1 VSTKKPTYKQ
11 LESKL
16 KEAVQIIELL
26 RCGQTEASDSGN
38 RMIGKRL
45 QQVEAALKKNEERL
59 RFAVE
64 GADLGIWDR
73 DFRTNQTE
81 WNLRVYELLGRD
93 PKKKPVPDETFFE
106 YIHPADRDRVHEHFD
121 REIKAGNDFRDEF
134 RIVHED
140 GEMRWLASVGRIYHD
155 DQGNVIRMSGIIY
168 DVTERKR
175 AEEQLRQSEQRYMLT
190 QQLAG
195 IGSWDWD
202 IRSGKVEWSGTINR
216 LFGLEKENDFKDY
229 HYIMRF
235 VHPED
240 RKLISDAINA
250 CIEEGIPYDVEHRVI
265 WPDKTE
271 HWLRQTGNVIRDEN
285 RLAVRMMGMVQ
296 DVTGQKQA
304 AENQHLLA
312 EIFSESQD
320 AIVVRNLEN
329 VITSWNSGAERI
341 YGYTAEEM
349 IGQRMDRILPP
360 ERLEE
365 HAQLLRRIQAGEHIR
380 HFETE
385 RIRKDSRWIHVAI
398 SFSPLR
404 NDARII
410 YAVATIEHDITERV
424 NAEMALREAK
434 QNLEARVQ
442 ERTRA
447 LQISNSELEKE
458 IRQRIQ
464 YQEKLQS
471 LTAQLI
477 RIEERQRREI
487 ATSLHDSVIQ
497 LLVLSNIKLDQL
509 INNPARGSKKVMKQI
524 HGYLDRTIHELRSMT
539 FQISPPILYELG
551 LISALEWLCER
562 FAKEY
567 GLICHLTDDHLDKPV
582 SEDIRNM
589 LFQAVQELFI
599 NIVKHAKATHVGI
612 QMKKMNKQIVI
623 EVTDDGRGFD
633 ADHLKTD
640 MDHAFGFGL
649 FNIQERLRFMKGHFY
664 IRSEINNGTTVKLQA
679 PLDL

>member
-1 VSTKKPTYKQ
+1 MNNASGEWPSDVS
-11 LESKL
+11 S
-16 KEAVQIIELL
+16 
-26 RCGQTEASDSGN
+26 SGN
-38 RMIGKRL
+38 SMIGKRL
-45 QQVEAALKKNEERL
+45 LEAEAALKKNEERL

-106 YIHPADRDRVHEHFD
+106 YIHPADRDRVREHFD

-134 RIVHED
+134 RILHED
-140 GEMRWLASVGRIYHD
+140 GEMRWLASIGRIYHD
-155 DQGNVIRMSGIIY
+155 DRDNVIRMSGIIY
-168 DVTERKR
+168 DITEHKR
-175 AEEQLRQSEQRYMLT
+175 ADEQLRQSEQRYVLA

-202 IRSGKVEWSGTINR
+202 IRSGKVEWSGTIDR
-216 LFGLEKENDFKDY
+216 LFGLESGSLSRSYRSFLRL
-229 HYIMRF
+229 I
-235 VHPED
+235 HPED
-240 RKLISDAINA
+240 RKHLRDAVNA
-250 CIEEGIPYDVEHRVI
+250 CIEEDIPFSVEHRI
-265 WPDKTE
+265 TRPDKTE
-271 HWLRQTGNVIRDEN
+271 RWLRQTGNVIRDEN
-285 RLAVRMMGMVQ
+285 RLALRMMGMVQ
-296 DVTGQKQA
+296 DVTAQKQA

-312 EIFSESQD
+312 EIVSESED

-329 VITSWNSGAERI
+329 VITSWNFGAERI

-365 HAQLLRRIQAGEHIR
+365 HAQLLRQTQAGEHIR

-385 RIRKDSRWIHVAI
+385 RIRKDGRRIHVTI

-404 NDARII
+404 NDDRII

-424 NAEMALREAK
+424 YAEMALLETK

-471 LTAQLI
+471 LTAKLI

-509 INNPARGSKKVMKQI
+509 INNPAKDSKTVMKQI

-551 LISALEWLCER
+551 LVPALEWLCER
-562 FAKEY
+562 FGKEY
-567 GLICHLTDDHLDKPV
+567 GLICRSIDDQLDKPV

-599 NIVKHAKATHVGI
+599 NIVKHAKATHVEI
-612 QMKKMNKQIVI
+612 RVKKVNKQIII

-649 FNIQERLRFMKGHFY
+649 FNIQERIRFMKGHFH
-664 IRSEINNGTTVKLQA
+664 IRSEINSGTTVKLQA

>member
-1 VSTKKPTYKQ
+1 MGLQLKQ
-11 LESKL
+11 
-16 KEAVQIIELL
+16 A
-26 RCGQTEASDSGN
+26 
-38 RMIGKRL
+38 
-45 QQVEAALKKNEERL
+45 EAALKKNEERL

-81 WNLRVYELLGRD
+81 WNHRVYELLGRD
-93 PKKKPVPDETFFE
+93 LKKKPVPDETFFE
-106 YIHPADRDRVHEHFD
+106 YIHPADRDRVRDHFN
-121 REIKAGNDFRDEF
+121 RELKTGNDFRDEF
-134 RIVHED
+134 RIVRED
-140 GEMRWLASVGRIYHD
+140 GEMRWLASVGRINHD
-155 DQGNVIRMSGIIY
+155 ESGIVIRMSGILY
-168 DVTERKR
+168 DITERKR
-175 AEEQLRQSEQRYMLT
+175 AEEQLSESEQRYALA

-202 IRSGKVEWSGTINR
+202 IRAGKVEWSGTIDR
-216 LFGLEKENDFKDY
+216 LFGLEKKSDFKDY
-229 HYIMRF
+229 RTILRSI
-235 VHPED
+235 HPED
-240 RKLISDAINA
+240 RKRLTDAVNA
-250 CIEEGIPYDVEHRVI
+250 CIEEDIPFNVEHRI
-265 WPDKTE
+265 IRLDKTE

-296 DVTGQKQA
+296 DITTQKQA

-312 EIFSESQD
+312 EIVSESED

-341 YGYTAEEM
+341 YGYSAMEM

-360 ERLEE
+360 ERLKE
-365 HAQLLRRIQAGEHIR
+365 HALLLSRTQAGEHIR

-385 RIRKDSRWIHVAI
+385 RIRKDGQRIHMAI

-404 NDARII
+404 NDQRII

-424 NAEMALREAK
+424 NVELALLEAK
-434 QNLEARVQ
+434 QNLEMRVQ
-442 ERTRA
+442 ERTCE
-447 LQISNSELEKE
+447 LQISNYELEKE

-471 LTAQLI
+471 LTAKLI
-477 RIEERQRREI
+477 HIEERQRREI

-509 INNPARGSKKVMKQI
+509 INNPARGSRKVMRQI

-551 LISALEWLCER
+551 LVPALEWLCEQ
-562 FAKEY
+562 FGKEH
-567 GLICHLTDDHLDKPV
+567 GLICYSIDDHREKPIN
-582 SEDIRNM
+582 EDIRNM

-599 NIVKHAKATHVGI
+599 NIVKHAEATRVEI
-612 QMKKMNKQIVI
+612 RVKKMRKQIII
-623 EVTDDGRGFD
+623 EVEDNGRGFD
-633 ADHLKTD
+633 TVHLKTD
-640 MDHAFGFGL
+640 MDHASGFGL
-649 FNIQERLRFMKGHFY
+649 FNIQERIRFMKGHFH
-664 IRSEINNGTTVKLQA
+664 IRSEINRGTTVELRA